1 MWDQGGLLLLAEEG
15 LMTCQEQVGM
25 PHKFRLEIW
34 CVLLSEINQKVEKDI
49 QAPGGFSVTGR
60 L

>member
-1 MWDQGGLLLLAEEG
+1 MGPGGAASLGRGGTDDMPGAGWDA
-15 LMTCQEQVGM
+15 TQVQT
-25 PHKFRLEIW
+25 EIW

-49 QAPGGFSVTGR
+49 QAPGGFSVTGK

>member
-1 MWDQGGLLLLAEEG
+1 
-15 LMTCQEQVGM
+15 MTCQEQVGM

-34 CVLLSEINQKVEKDI
+34 CVLFSEINQRVEKDI